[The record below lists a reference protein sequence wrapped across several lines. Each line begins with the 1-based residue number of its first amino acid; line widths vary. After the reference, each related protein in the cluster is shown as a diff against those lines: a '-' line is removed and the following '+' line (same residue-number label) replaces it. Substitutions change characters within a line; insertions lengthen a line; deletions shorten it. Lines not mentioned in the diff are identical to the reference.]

1 MENIGNIIYIYICP
15 WKFDKKHA
23 TLHHL
28 VCRLSDMSWN
38 SSVVTSVSKERTW
51 QRIGNLWIRPAKQ
64 RHFRRKN
71 VNSPAKL
78 RDRNSKTWKV
88 YVCDDFPYHQ
98 LFCLLCF
105 VCLFVCMYVCMYLC
119 IYVSIYLYIYICIYL
134 HIYISIYLHIY
145 IYIYLYIYIS
155 MCIYIYICMYI
166 IMYFIMYII
175 YVFIYIVYIYI
186 HVCMYVCLSV
196 CMYIYIYIYVCVHT
210 YIFPSIAI

>member
-78 RDRNSKTWKV
+78 RDRNSKTCKV
-88 YVCDDFPYHQ
+88 YMCDDFPYHQ
-98 LFCLLCF
+98 LFCLLCLF
-105 VCLFVCMYVCMYLC
+105 CLFVCLYVCMHVC
-119 IYVSIYLYIYICIYL
+119 IYVSMYLYIYISIYLYICISIYLYIYISIYIYL
-134 HIYISIYLHIY
+134 YLYIYISIYLY
-145 IYIYLYIYIS
+145 IY
-155 MCIYIYICMYI
+155 
-166 IMYFIMYII
+166 
-175 YVFIYIVYIYI
+175 V
-186 HVCMYVCLSV
+186 
-196 CMYIYIYIYVCVHT
+196 YIYVC
-210 YIFPSIAI
+210 I